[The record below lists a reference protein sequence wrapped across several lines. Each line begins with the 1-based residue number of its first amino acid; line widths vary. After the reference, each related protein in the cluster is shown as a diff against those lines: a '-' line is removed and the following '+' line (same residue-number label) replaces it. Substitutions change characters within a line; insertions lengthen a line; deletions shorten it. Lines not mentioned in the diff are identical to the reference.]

1 MKLSNLSQQDIK
13 TVDEIAFED
22 QLGVLEGLLFA
33 VGDDG
38 VTVEQLEYALDCC
51 EQDVQFLL
59 QQLKRD
65 YEKNRS
71 GLSLIQVGELYKL
84 TTKKDH
90 ALYLRR
96 LVQNPNQRGLSS
108 AALEVLAIIAYKQP
122 ITRQEVE
129 HIRGSNSE
137 NVLRRLLTFAL
148 IEEAGRLEAPGRPML
163 FKTAEG
169 FLDHFGMTTLE
180 ELPELPFLDEES
192 LTKEKETEL
201 FTSNQTEQQKQ
212 TENLKTIM

>member
-1 MKLSNLSQQDIK
+1 MKLKKQLNLFK
-13 TVDEIAFED
+13 TLNEIEIED
-22 QLGVLEGLLFA
+22 QLGVLESLLFA

-38 VTVEQLEYALDCC
+38 VNLEQLEYVLERSED
-51 EQDVQFLL
+51 EVLFLINE
-59 QQLKRD
+59 LKTR
-65 YEKNRS
+65 YQRGGS
-71 GLSLIQVGELYKL
+71 GFDLIEVGNVYKL

-122 ITRQEVE
+122 ITRHEVE

-163 FKTAEG
+163 YKTADG
-169 FLDHFGMTTLE
+169 FLDHFGIKTLE
-180 ELPELPFLDEES
+180 ELPDLPYLDEEC
-192 LTKEKETEL
+192 LNKEDETEL
-201 FTSNQTEQQKQ
+201 FTSNQTELQKQ
-212 TENLKTIM
+212 TENIKTIM

>member
-1 MKLSNLSQQDIK
+1 MKLTKQLHLFKTLS
-13 TVDEIAFED
+13 EIELED
-22 QLGVLEGLLFA
+22 QLGILESLLFA

-38 VTVEQLEYALDCC
+38 VSVEQLEYVL
-51 EQDVQFLL
+51 ERSEEDVLFLI
-59 QQLKRD
+59 QQLQHRYRK
-65 YEKNRS
+65 S
-71 GLSLIQVGELYKL
+71 GSGFNLIEVGSVYKL

-90 ALYLRR
+90 AYYLRR
-96 LVQNPNQRGLSS
+96 LVQNPNQRGLTS

-163 FKTAEG
+163 YQTAEG
-169 FLDHFGMTTLE
+169 FLDHFGIKTLE
-180 ELPELPFLDEES
+180 ELPALPNVDDES
-192 LTKEKETEL
+192 MTKEAETEL
-201 FTSNQTEQQKQ
+201 FTSNQTELQKQ

>member
-1 MKLSNLSQQDIK
+1 MKLKKQSDLFK
-13 TVDEIAFED
+13 TLDEIEVED
-22 QLGVLEGLLFA
+22 QLGVVESLLFA

-38 VTVEQLEYALDCC
+38 VSLEQLEYVLECSED
-51 EQDVQFLL
+51 EVLFLL
-59 QQLKRD
+59 KLLKQR
-65 YEKNRS
+65 YRKGGS
-71 GLSLIQVGELYKL
+71 GFDLIEVGSVYKL

-90 ALYLRR
+90 AVYLRR
-96 LVQNPNQRGLSS
+96 LVQNPNQRGLTS

-163 FKTAEG
+163 YQTAEG
-169 FLDHFGMTTLE
+169 FLDHFGIKTLE
-180 ELPELPFLDEES
+180 ELPDLPDLDEEYVN
-192 LTKEKETEL
+192 KEDETEL
-201 FTSNQTEQQKQ
+201 FTSNQTETQKQ
-212 TENLKTIM
+212 TENLKMKM

>member
-180 ELPELPFLDEES
+180 ELPELPFLDEDC
-192 LTKEKETEL
+192 LTKEEETEL